1 MSRSHDSAA
10 DGGPA
15 AIRITFQPMG
25 VTVDV
30 PRGETLFRA
39 AADVGVEVDTVCGG
53 NGLCGK
59 CKVLIADD
67 SSVAAKPIDHVHLS
81 GDEIRDGY
89 RLSCQIE
96 ATEDL
101 VVSVPPAG
109 TRKVK
114 ILHHGVQR
122 EVPLRPNVLKVHLP
136 FVPPRSRDGIADW
149 DAVKSVLPPWFARVH
164 VPLHWLRRLPAL
176 IRDESGM
183 TLTIVRRRTIARI
196 EQGDTTIDNCGIA
209 VDVGS
214 TSIVGYLLDLNT
226 GTELAVA
233 SGLNR
238 QAAYGDDI
246 IGRLSRAQFDES
258 GLLKLHELLIDQLNN
273 VFDDLVSTA
282 GVEMSAVTEVT
293 VVGNMAMHHF
303 LLRLD
308 STYLG
313 LSPYA
318 PVTRNSVVVSAETLG
333 LRLEADVPIYVL
345 PNIAGFVGSD
355 TVGVILAS
363 GISRAKTPTM
373 AVDVGTNGEV
383 VIGSRDG
390 MVACSA
396 PAGPAFEGAR
406 IKHGMRATTGAI
418 DHVSMNGDVDFSVIG
433 DAAPVG
439 ICGSALIDI
448 AAAMLRSGLLDHTGK
463 LLLHRELADTVPGA
477 LRDRLVDGEIRKDS
491 YFVLVRE
498 GESDAPSEIVFTQ
511 QDIRE
516 FQLAKGAIR
525 AGQMVLQQ
533 HVGVADDDL
542 GEVVLAGA
550 FGTYIDLEN
559 ARLVNLVPPIEM
571 ERLRSVGNAAGV
583 GAKLALLST
592 RERALAE
599 RIGVGTEHIRLSGLD
614 EFQKAFTHAMRFPQL
629 NVTGGN

>member
-1 MSRSHDSAA
+1 MSRSHDGAA
-10 DGGPA
+10 DDGPA
-15 AIRITFQPMG
+15 AIEITFQPMG
-25 VTVDV
+25 VTVEV

-59 CKVLIADD
+59 CKVLVTDE
-67 SSVAAKPIDHVHLS
+67 SSVAAKPIDHVHLN

-96 ATEDL
+96 ANEDL

-109 TRKVK
+109 ARNVK

-122 EVPLRPNVLKVHLP
+122 EVPLRPNVLKIHLP

-149 DAVKSVLPPWFARVH
+149 DAVKAVLPSWFTRVQ

-176 IRDESGM
+176 IRDETGM
-183 TLTIVRRRTIARI
+183 TLTIVRRRTVTRI
-196 EQGDTTIDNCGIA
+196 EPGDTTIDSCGIA

-226 GTELAVA
+226 GEELAVA

-258 GLLKLHELLIDQLNN
+258 GLLRLHELLIDQLDD
-273 VFDDLVSTA
+273 VFDELLSAA
-282 GVEMSAVTEVT
+282 GADKSVVTEVT

-318 PVTRNSVVVSAETLG
+318 PVTRDSVVVSADTLG
-333 LRLEADVPIYVL
+333 LHLEPDVPVYVL

-363 GISRAKTPTM
+363 GISTARTPTM

-433 DAAPVG
+433 DTAPVG

-448 AAAMLRSGLLDHTGK
+448 AAGMLRSGLLDHTGK
-463 LLLHRELADTVPGA
+463 LLLHRELPDSVPGA
-477 LRDRLVDGEIRKDS
+477 LRDRLVDGETRKDS

-498 GESDAPSEIVFTQ
+498 GEGEALSEIVFTQ

-533 HVGVADDDL
+533 QVGIEDDDL

-550 FGTYIDLEN
+550 FGTYIDLKN

-571 ERLRSVGNAAGV
+571 GRLRSVGNAAGV

-592 RERALAE
+592 RQRSLAE
-599 RIGVGTEHIRLSGLD
+599 RIGAGTEHIRLSGLD
-614 EFQKAFTHAMRFPQL
+614 EFQKAFTHAMRFPHI
-629 NVTGGN
+629 NPTGGN